1 MERLGAVGRTLHI
14 VNPPVGFEIDVP
26 MGQAMGF
33 EVPGRLGADDVVF
46 AFVRTKAEVAV
57 LARAVKKA
65 LRTPADVVL
74 WLAFPTGGVAEVT
87 RDRGYEAFVDF
98 KAVAIAAVDGSW
110 SALRLR
116 RTELV
121 GR

>member
-1 MERLGAVGRTLHI
+1 MERIGAVGRTLHI

-33 EVPGRLGADDVVF
+33 EVPARLGADDVVF
-46 AFVRTKAEVAV
+46 AFVRTKAEAGA

-65 LRTPADVVL
+65 LRPVADVAV

-98 KAVAIAAVDGSW
+98 KAVAIAAVDDTW

-116 RTELV
+116 RAEHV
-121 GR
+121 AR